1 MSLVTSFGSTKSLL
15 QSSLC
20 FIFLTALFATATTA
34 AAAEKPILEA
44 PTFEEVAKA
53 IDLRKIKLPKGE
65 KENVHRELTVVNFYV
80 TGDGDELWKDLEK
93 QLVALGCKPSK
104 VIKDPNEPA
113 TFGRFEKDS
122 FSLDASVVNYGDRW
136 QVSIINFGKTNVS
149 KIPHF
154 GSARTNEH
162 IHWLIDQDDQSIK
175 SILDEAKAFL
185 VADGFTHLGTSHK
198 DYDDNESGRSVVTEI
213 YMQKNA
219 SLVRLEGRFSVPP
232 DKKGYVSVDT
242 QLLSVDLPIPPNVE
256 NIDYLLS
263 AGTSL
268 HFETKSTSE
277 QILKFYTD
285 ELSKR
290 SWTRLQADDPAES
303 LTVPLGREADNDR
316 INATFG
322 KTNVGRIEIT
332 GFRSLEDSQTLFVIV
347 TFESAEDFLNAD

>member
-34 AAAEKPILEA
+34 AEKPILEA

-53 IDLRKIKLPKGE
+53 IDLRKIKLPRGE
-65 KENVHRELTVVNFYV
+65 KENVHRELAGVSFDV

-93 QLVALGCKPSK
+93 QLVAMGCKPSI
-104 VIKDPNEPA
+104 VRKDPNDPD

-122 FSLDASVVNYGDRW
+122 YLLDASVIKYGDRW
-136 QVSIINFGKTNVS
+136 QVEIMNRGKTYLS

-154 GSARTNEH
+154 GSARTDER
-162 IHWLIDQDDQSIK
+162 IHWLMDQDDQSVK

-198 DYDDNESGRSVVTEI
+198 DYDDKESGRSVVTDI

-219 SLVRLEGRFSVPP
+219 SLVRLQGNSGMPP
-232 DKKGYVSVDT
+232 DEKGYASVET
-242 QLLSVDLPIPPNVE
+242 RLLSVDLPIPPNVE
-256 NIDYLLS
+256 NIDYLVS
-263 AGTSL
+263 AGTLL

-285 ELSKR
+285 EFSKR

-303 LTVPLGREADNDR
+303 LTVPLGREADDDR

-322 KTNVGRIEIT
+322 KTNVGRIKIT
-332 GFRSLEDSQTLFVIV
+332 SFRSVEEDNQTLVFILN
-347 TFESAEDFLNAD
+347 FESAEDFLNAD